1 MAAVKP
7 VKAPTSTN
15 TADTNKGL
23 NMRRTGEL
31 MSRSVTVAKKL
42 NPIIPN
48 SGPPMAAPASEAHSI
63 DFPET
68 WWVRVLPPV
77 VVVVVVGCCLLVLL
91 LVISHCSWPCVFV
104 VCFISFCLLWR

>member
-1 MAAVKP
+1 
-7 VKAPTSTN
+7 
-15 TADTNKGL
+15 
-23 NMRRTGEL
+23 MRRTGEL

-91 LVISHCSWPCVFV
+91 LVISHCLGLASLLFALLAFACFGGNNNYIVFV
-104 VCFISFCLLWR
+104 QEVKVRDVLF